1 MENLAQAILQ
11 LPGTLKGGIELELL
25 PGSDAADHVDESVC
39 VVGSQQGG
47 LCPAYVLDVIEGQPM
62 WRFMQAEGA
71 PAEACP
77 SGFGDGSYTPLA
89 DVRRIVKIVG
99 TAHVQGM
106 VQRWADAVAAP
117 REVGALLR
125 DSNSDNSS
133 GSSAGG
139 GGEQQGSQ

>member
-1 MENLAQAILQ
+1 
-11 LPGTLKGGIELELL
+11 
-25 PGSDAADHVDESVC
+25 
-39 VVGSQQGG
+39 
-47 LCPAYVLDVIEGQPM
+47 M

-125 DSNSDNSS
+125 DSNSDSSS

-139 GGEQQGSQ
+139 SGEQLGSV